1 MASYLQRAREP
12 LSSLTHLWGA
22 ALSGVGLI
30 FLLCKAIYVATP
42 VAQALSGVLF
52 ALSLLALYTASAVYH
67 FSNGGARRVLNLR
80 KLDHAMIYVLIAGSY
95 TPILLGLLPAP
106 KGWIFT
112 AGIWVVAALGIVLKL
127 CWFGAPRWLQTVL
140 YLAMGWAIVLDVS
153 AFTRMPDGGL
163 VLFFL
168 GGLCYTVGGII
179 YMAKKPNLSKS
190 FGFHE
195 LFHVWVLAGSILHYL
210 LVVIYL
216 I

>member
-95 TPILLGLLPAP
+95 TPILLYYFPEP
-106 KGWIFT
+106 RNYIFT
-112 AGIWVVAALGIVLKL
+112 AIVWGIGLTGIAAKL
-127 CWFGAPRWLQTVL
+127 LWFNAPRLL
-140 YLAMGWAIVLDVS
+140 YTFFYIFMGWFIVFDLPSLSRLDPG
-153 AFTRMPDGGL
+153 AMALLIAGGL
-163 VLFFL
+163 S
-168 GGLCYTVGGII
+168 YTVGGAI
-179 YMAKKPNLSKS
+179 YALKKPS
-190 FGFHE
+190 FTANFGYHEIFH
-195 LFHVWVLAGSILHYL
+195 LFVILGSLLHYL
-210 LVVIYL
+210 IVLLFVL
-216 I
+216 